1 MFSSFENY
9 VHKGLIYLKK
19 RFLHAVKQGCMLNFL
34 LQAVLYIGSN
44 YLKAKKKQ
52 KQPFLENQFWNY
64 FELFNV
70 KLLNN

>member
-9 VHKGLIYLKK
+9 VHKGPIYVKK

-44 YLKAKKKQ
+44 YLKAKKNKNNH
-52 KQPFLENQFWNY
+52 LRTNT
-64 FELFNV
+64 
-70 KLLNN
+70 LLADHFCILLLSS